1 MSLQKLWMQEAGHR
15 ERGEE
20 VGETTDVVI
29 TGHDEAESQR
39 RKIVA
44 GEDKENP
51 RGGIFQSDDTRFE

>member
-1 MSLQKLWMQEAGHR
+1 MQEAGHR